1 MSFTSTFFLSFH
13 SFFFIS
19 ILNGKNQSKKK
30 HSIFSQERSP
40 LTWKHEIWNEST
52 NAKAYFEQDEKN
64 GKMNTGNK
72 LEFYY
77 EIKIFSCAT
86 MSAEAM
92 CHYHE
97 SFSSFV
103 WCGFIFNQI
112 RPFVKRSQIAFLPSC
127 LAKMHFFIIDVY
139 GKSSSSCLVEHKN
152 IFLLFSRRKNNRNLS
167 FLFMHRCQLRRGNN

>member
-1 MSFTSTFFLSFH
+1 MSFTSTFFSVVSFIFLH
-13 SFFFIS
+13 FNFEWQKS
-19 ILNGKNQSKKK
+19 IKKK

-103 WCGFIFNQI
+103 WCGFILNQI

-152 IFLLFSRRKNNRNLS
+152 IFLLFSRRKKNRNLS
-167 FLFMHRCQLRRGNN
+167 YLFMHRCQLRRGNN